1 MTDLEKMRANA
12 LAKIDAAERWFK
24 IALFAALTFEALFT
38 LGILYYANFKDPF
51 HLLILCCTG
60 VIYMPIVLGLIALG
74 AYVNRSVLRVL
85 ARLDDLARPDSSLA
99 R

>member
-24 IALFAALTFEALFT
+24 IALFGAVTFEGLFT
-38 LGILYYANFKDPF
+38 LGILYFANFKDRF
-51 HLLILCCTG
+51 HLLLLCCTG

-74 AYVNRSVLRVL
+74 AFVNRCTLRVL
-85 ARLDDLARPDSSLA
+85 ARLDDIAAPGKQ
-99 R
+99 